1 MIRLAHVYQWQQN
14 YTLSEAL
21 FEEVI
26 TACQEDLDL
35 TSYLDFA
42 YQHLGKCKL
51 AQNQDREARHYF
63 EQALVLRLDKGDRSL
78 IDSTQLAI
86 AVVVTRICT

>member
-1 MIRLAHVYQWQQN
+1 
-14 YTLSEAL
+14 
-21 FEEVI
+21 
-26 TACQEDLDL
+26 
-35 TSYLDFA
+35 
-42 YQHLGKCKL
+42 
-51 AQNQDREARHYF
+51 EARHYF